1 MVRVVLTAILHVEVW
16 TLAQVERCWITLNA
30 AFSWVTGL
38 ADRVKCIEGLPI
50 FADFEEFGALFQES
64 LPDEVAFDKHSIL
77 KLC

>member
-1 MVRVVLTAILHVEVW
+1 M
-16 TLAQVERCWITLNA
+16 
-30 AFSWVTGL
+30 TGL

-50 FADFEEFGALFQES
+50 FADFEELGALFQES